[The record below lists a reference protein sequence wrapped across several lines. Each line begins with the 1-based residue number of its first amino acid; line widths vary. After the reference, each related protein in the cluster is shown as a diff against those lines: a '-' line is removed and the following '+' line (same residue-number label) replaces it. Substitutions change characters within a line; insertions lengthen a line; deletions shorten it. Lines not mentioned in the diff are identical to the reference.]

1 MFTYNGGAWVAFDRF
16 KNHPIVLAVKHQND
30 MSLVNYTV
38 DTAPRGVSWKNRQ
51 ATIHKYFSLPLFPY
65 HIDLRETNKENKHV
79 E

>member
-1 MFTYNGGAWVAFDRF
+1 MFTYNGGAWVVFDRF

-51 ATIHKYFSLPLFPY
+51 QLFTNIFPCHYFL
-65 HIDLRETNKENKHV
+65 TT
-79 E
+79 